1 MINQPDVMQQEFS
14 MLKNAPGYLII
25 LIAMMISHAYA
36 SSLGETRQET
46 INISA
51 DEAYEDVQ
59 PGILH
64 FNGHFMMKSV
74 EWELDSARATVYGQ
88 PDRPD
93 KVLLEG
99 FPARFRI
106 TRNDGEDQRTV
117 IAEAAAMEYEQSNN
131 LLQLTG
137 GAVLM
142 LNDEVIRSTAIKYD
156 IETGRY
162 WAGGVDGVVIEV
174 PPVD

>member
-1 MINQPDVMQQEFS
+1 MIRQPDVIQQEFS
-14 MLKNAPGYLII
+14 MLKISTGYQII
-25 LIAMMISHAYA
+25 LIALMISHAYA
-36 SSLGETRQET
+36 SPLDETMQET

-51 DEAYEDVQ
+51 DEAYEDIK
-59 PGILH
+59 PGVLH
-64 FNGHFMMKSV
+64 FKGHFMMKSGG
-74 EWELDSARATVYGQ
+74 WELESEQATVYGQ

-93 KVLLEG
+93 KVLLAG
-99 FPARFRI
+99 YPARFRI
-106 TRNDGEDQRTV
+106 TRNDGEGQSTV
-117 IAEAAAMEYEQSNN
+117 LAEAPAMEYQQSNH

-142 LNDEVIRSTAIKYD
+142 LNDEVIRSSAIKYD

-162 WAGGVDGVVIEV
+162 WAGGVDGVIIEV